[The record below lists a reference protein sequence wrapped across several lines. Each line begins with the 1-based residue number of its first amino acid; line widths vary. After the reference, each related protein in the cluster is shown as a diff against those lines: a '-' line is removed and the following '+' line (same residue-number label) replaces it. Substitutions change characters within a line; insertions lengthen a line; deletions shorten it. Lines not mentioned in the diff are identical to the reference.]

1 MIVLKRIED
10 KVDAFTDG
18 TQAVHRQPFEV
29 KGRLG
34 RFTRPWAWAA
44 LLYKEAMR
52 NSGNYILKLSLTSDT
67 NPLTTNQNH

>member
-34 RFTRPWAWAA
+34 RFSRPWARSIAKFGK
-44 LLYKEAMR
+44 LYSEAE
-52 NSGNYILKLSLTSDT
+52 SDER
-67 NPLTTNQNH
+67 H